1 MPTAS
6 TIAID
11 GPVASGKTTIGRMLA
26 HRLGYRF
33 LDTGVMY
40 RAVTYLGLRA
50 GVAPDDEEGL
60 TAVAREVNLDLGE
73 SGDGSVTADGEP
85 LLAELRTAEVD
96 QAVSHVSKVQG
107 VRDALVEQQQRIAQ
121 GGSMVMVG
129 RDIGTVVL
137 PDADLKIYLTATPRE
152 RARRRHLELRRK
164 AVGQSPV
171 PSYQQ
176 IFDDLASRDELDSN
190 RSNSPLTAADDSI
203 RLITDGMPVTE
214 VLDRIMVLLRRQ
226 RGPAV

>member
-1 MPTAS
+1 M
-6 TIAID
+6 
-11 GPVASGKTTIGRMLA
+11 GRVLA
-26 HRLGYRF
+26 QRLGHRF

-50 GVAPDDEEGL
+50 GVAPDDEQGW
-60 TAVAREVNLDLGE
+60 TSVARETTLDAANVN
-73 SGDGSVTADGEP
+73 DGGVSADGEP
-85 LLAELRTAEVD
+85 LVAELRSAEVD

-121 GGSMVMVG
+121 VGAIVMVG

-152 RARRRHLELRRK
+152 RARRRHLEMRRK
-164 AVGQSPV
+164 VVGQSPV

-176 IFDDLASRDELDSN
+176 IFDDLAARDELDSN
-190 RSNSPLTAADDSI
+190 RSNSPLTAAEDSI
-203 RLITDGMPVTE
+203 RLITDGMPVNE
-214 VLDRIMVLLRRQ
+214 VLERIMVLVGRR

>member
-1 MPTAS
+1 M
-6 TIAID
+6 
-11 GPVASGKTTIGRMLA
+11 GRVLA
-26 HRLGYRF
+26 HRLGHRF

-50 GVAPDDEEGL
+50 AVAPDDEQGW
-60 TAVAREVNLDLGE
+60 TNVARETTLDAASLN
-73 SGDGSVTADGEP
+73 DGGVSADGET
-85 LLAELRTAEVD
+85 LVAELRSTEVD

-121 GGSMVMVG
+121 GGAIVMVG

-152 RARRRHLELRRK
+152 RARRRHLEMRRK
-164 AVGQSPV
+164 AVGQSPG

-176 IFDDLASRDELDSN
+176 IFDDLAARDELDSN
-190 RSNSPLTAADDSI
+190 RSNSPLTAAEDSI
-203 RLITDGMPVTE
+203 RLITDGMPVNE
-214 VLDRIMVLLRRQ
+214 VLERIMVLVGRR